1 MFIAEALDEI
11 AQEEGT
17 NDQKELA
24 KIIGVTQGTISNY
37 YAGKTDPTKKVA
49 TFIFAKYGH
58 RCEPFTVFSL
68 EGYKNDN

>member
-1 MFIAEALDEI
+1 MFISEALDEI

-49 TFIFAKYGH
+49 ILIFNKYGH

-68 EGYKNDN
+68 SGYKNDN